1 MVSLGAVLR
10 EPYPS
15 RMSSTSPGAER
26 PVVAAGAVVL
36 RRGGG
41 GHEVLLV
48 HRPKYDDWS
57 FPKGKL
63 DRGELAPVAAVREV
77 GEETGLAVRLGRPLD
92 DQLYV
97 VQGGRAKVVHYWV
110 ARPLDGDDVSAYV
123 ANREIDEVTWV
134 PVEEAAALLSYSR
147 DRATLEQALKR
158 RRRTATLVVLRH
170 ARARSR
176 QRWRADDRFR
186 PLLKVGE
193 HQADR
198 LVPLLAAY
206 DVTRLVSSSSTRCV
220 TTLVPYADATGR
232 RVVTDDGLSEEK
244 ATQEGIAERV
254 GALLDAAKRT
264 VVCSHRPVL
273 PAVFAALGLDDPHLE
288 PGEMV
293 VVHHRRGKV
302 LETERHG
309 VH

>member
-1 MVSLGAVLR
+1 
-10 EPYPS
+10 
-15 RMSSTSPGAER
+15 MSSTSPAAER

-36 RRGGG
+36 RRRGGLL
-41 GHEVLLV
+41 EVLLV

-63 DRGELAPVAAVREV
+63 DRGEHAAVAAVREV

-97 VQGGRAKVVHYWV
+97 VQGGRTKVVHYWV
-110 ARPLDGDDVSAYV
+110 ARALDGDDVSAYV
-123 ANREIDEVTWV
+123 ANREVDQVVWLPAEVA
-134 PVEEAAALLSYSR
+134 EERLTYER
-147 DRATLEQALKR
+147 DRATLAQAAKR
-158 RRRTATLVVLRH
+158 RRRTSTLIVLRH
-170 ARARSR
+170 GRARARS
-176 QRWRADDRFR
+176 RWRADDRFR
-186 PLLKVGE
+186 PLLKIGE

-232 RVVTDDGLSEEK
+232 RVVADDGLSEEQ
-244 ATQEGIAERV
+244 AT
-254 GALLDAAKRT
+254 DAGVASRIRHLVEAARRT

-273 PAVFAALGLDDPHLE
+273 PKVFDALGLEDPRLE

-293 VVHHRRGKV
+293 VVHHRNGKV
-302 LETERHG
+302 LATERHALR
-309 VH
+309 

>member
-1 MVSLGAVLR
+1 
-10 EPYPS
+10 
-15 RMSSTSPGAER
+15 MSSTSPAAER

-36 RRGGG
+36 RRRGGLL
-41 GHEVLLV
+41 EVLLV

-63 DRGELAPVAAVREV
+63 DRGEHAAVAAVREV

-97 VQGGRAKVVHYWV
+97 VQGGRTKVVHYWV
-110 ARPLDGDDVSAYV
+110 ARALDGDDVSAYV
-123 ANREIDEVTWV
+123 ANREVDQVVWLPADV
-134 PVEEAAALLSYSR
+134 AEERLTYER
-147 DRATLEQALKR
+147 DRATLAQAVKR

-170 ARARSR
+170 GRARARS
-176 QRWRADDRFR
+176 RWRADDRFR
-186 PLLKVGE
+186 PLLKIGE

-232 RVVTDDGLSEEK
+232 RVVADDGLSEEQ
-244 ATQEGIAERV
+244 AT
-254 GALLDAAKRT
+254 DAGVAARITHLVEAARRT

-273 PAVFAALGLDDPHLE
+273 PKVFDALGLEDPRLE

-293 VVHHRRGKV
+293 VVHHRHGKV
-302 LETERHG
+302 LATERHALR
-309 VH
+309 

>member
-1 MVSLGAVLR
+1 MVSLRVALR

-15 RMSSTSPGAER
+15 AMSSTPPAVER

-36 RRGGG
+36 RRRDGVL
-41 GHEVLLV
+41 HVLLV

-97 VQGGRAKVVHYWV
+97 VQGGRAKTVHYWV
-110 ARPLDGDDVSAYV
+110 ARVLDGDDVSTYV
-123 ANREIDEVTWV
+123 ANREIDEVAWV

-147 DRATLEQALKR
+147 DRTTLHQAVKR
-158 RRRTATLVVLRH
+158 RRRTSTLVVLRH

-176 QRWRADDRFR
+176 ARWRADDRFR

-193 HQADR
+193 QQADR

-232 RVVTDDGLSEEK
+232 RVATDDGLSEEK
-244 ATQEGIAERV
+244 ATEAGIAERV
-254 GALLDAAKRT
+254 AALVEAARRT

-273 PAVFAALGLDDPHLE
+273 PQLFTALGLDDPRLE

-293 VVHHRRGKV
+293 VVHHRHGKV
-302 LETERHG
+302 VATERHA